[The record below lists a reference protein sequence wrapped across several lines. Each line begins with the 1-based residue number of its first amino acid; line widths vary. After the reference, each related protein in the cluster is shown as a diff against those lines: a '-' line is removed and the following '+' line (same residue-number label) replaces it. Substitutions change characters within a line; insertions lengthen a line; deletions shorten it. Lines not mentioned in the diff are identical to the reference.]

1 MDSLLAAIQNPQLLL
16 RVFVALAVMATIV
29 TLALPY
35 IEGDSLG
42 DRMKSVALERE
53 RIRMKGRGDLTE
65 SAKHAKLTS
74 TDLMMKDIVD
84 KYNLAERLDPKS
96 YKTRLL
102 MAGFRDQKY
111 ETAFVF
117 YTFVLAAAGLFVGFL
132 YLVVFQLIVLPFFL
146 QVGLTLALGFVG
158 FKLPSIYLSNLI
170 NKRQESMKRAYPDA
184 LDLLLICV
192 ESGMAIEPALIKVS
206 EEIGTSSQELAEEF
220 SLTTAELSYLPSRK
234 TAYENLAV
242 RTGLDGVKQIVMVL
256 TQAEKYGTPLG
267 QALRVV
273 GQESRDTRMMEAEK
287 KAASLPPKL
296 TVPMMVFFLPVL
308 FIVILAPAGIGTSSM
323 Q

>member
-29 TLALPY
+29 SLALPY

-111 ETAFVF
+111 EIAFNF

-146 QVGLTLALGFVG
+146 QVGLTFALGFVG
-158 FKLPSIYLSNLI
+158 FKLPSIYMSNLI
-170 NKRQESMKRAYPDA
+170 KKRQESMKRAYPDA

-206 EEIGTSSQELAEEF
+206 EEIGTSSPELAEEF

-234 TAYENLAV
+234 TAYENLFV

-323 Q
+323 K